1 MLVREQSKYW
11 WVILLVGIGW
21 LVIAWLVLRADI
33 TSLVTVGFLLG
44 GLFLAAGVNE
54 LAVAT
59 MVGGGWKVLH
69 YVIAVVF
76 LLGGMWAFIRPI
88 NTFFAL
94 ASVLGLVLLLQGAF
108 EIVRGISSRAE
119 NPYWW
124 LGLVSGVLLVL
135 LAFWVSASDRVFQ
148 LQARAY
154 LVLFWVGLM
163 ALIRG
168 VTSRA
173 SRSWSGMPADPWGR
187 QPEPRAGLSASDRA
201 VLHLAGSSACRNS

>member
-1 MLVREQSKYW
+1 MFEGTMLGRERAKYW
-11 WVILLVGIGW
+11 WVVLLIGVAW

-44 GLFLAAGVNE
+44 GLFIAAGVNE
-54 LAVAT
+54 LAVGS

-69 YVIAVVF
+69 YIIAVIL
-76 LLGGMWAFIRPI
+76 LLGGLWAFIRPV

-94 ASVLGLVLLLQGAF
+94 ASVLGLVLILQGAF
-108 EIVRGISSRAE
+108 EIVRGVSSRGE

-148 LQARAY
+148 LQARTF
-154 LVLFWVGLM
+154 LILFWVGLW

-168 VTSRA
+168 VTSIVLAFMIRHA
-173 SRSWSGMPADPWGR
+173 GRSVPA
-187 QPEPRAGLSASDRA
+187 A
-201 VLHLAGSSACRNS
+201 

>member
-1 MLVREQSKYW
+1 MFEGNMLSRERSKYW
-11 WVILLVGIGW
+11 WVILLLGISW

-33 TSLVTVGFLLG
+33 TSLATVGFVLG
-44 GLFLAAGVNE
+44 GLFIIAGVNE
-54 LAVAT
+54 LGVGS

-69 YVIAVVF
+69 YIIAVIL
-76 LLGGMWAFIRPI
+76 LLGGLWAFIRPI

-94 ASVLGLVLLLQGAF
+94 VSVLGLVLVLQGAF
-108 EIVRGISSRAE
+108 EIVRGISSRGD

-148 LQARAY
+148 LQARTY
-154 LVLFWVGLM
+154 LILFWVGLM

-168 VTSRA
+168 VTSIVLAFMIRHA
-173 SRSWSGMPADPWGR
+173 GRSVA
-187 QPEPRAGLSASDRA
+187 AA
-201 VLHLAGSSACRNS
+201 

>member
-1 MLVREQSKYW
+1 MFEGNMLSRERSKYW
-11 WVILLVGIGW
+11 WVILLLGISW

-33 TSLVTVGFLLG
+33 TSLATVGFVLG
-44 GLFLAAGVNE
+44 GLFIIAGVNE
-54 LAVAT
+54 MGVGS

-69 YVIAVVF
+69 YIIAVIL
-76 LLGGMWAFIRPI
+76 LLGGLWAFIRPI

-94 ASVLGLVLLLQGAF
+94 VSVLGLVLVLQGAF
-108 EIVRGISSRAE
+108 EIVRGISSRGD

-148 LQARAY
+148 LQARTY
-154 LVLFWVGLM
+154 LILFWVGLM

-168 VTSRA
+168 VTSIVLAFMIRHA
-173 SRSWSGMPADPWGR
+173 GRSVA
-187 QPEPRAGLSASDRA
+187 AA
-201 VLHLAGSSACRNS
+201 

>member
-1 MLVREQSKYW
+1 VFEGNLLLRERSKYW
-11 WVILLVGIGW
+11 WIILLVGIGW

-33 TSLVTVGFLLG
+33 TSLATVGFLIG
-44 GLFLAAGVNE
+44 GLFIAAGVNE
-54 LAVAT
+54 LGLGS

-69 YVIAVVF
+69 YIIAVIF
-76 LLGGMWAFIRPI
+76 LLGGLWAFIRPI

-94 ASVLGLVLLLQGAF
+94 VSVLGLVLLLQGGF

-124 LGLVSGVLLVL
+124 LSLVSGILLVL
-135 LAFWVSASDRVFQ
+135 LAFWVSSSDRVFQ

-168 VTSRA
+168 VTSIALAFMIRHA
-173 SRSWSGMPADPWGR
+173 GRSVEAARSEEVA
-187 QPEPRAGLSASDRA
+187 
-201 VLHLAGSSACRNS
+201 